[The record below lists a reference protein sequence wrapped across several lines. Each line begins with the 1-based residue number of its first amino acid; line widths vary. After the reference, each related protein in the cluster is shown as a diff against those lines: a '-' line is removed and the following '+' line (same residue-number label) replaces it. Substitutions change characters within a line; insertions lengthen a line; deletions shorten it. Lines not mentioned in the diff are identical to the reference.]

1 VSAGCSDLER
11 LGAFALLVNVDG
23 LSWLHAEAWT
33 VDSLTINQDVTVN
46 NHLTSLRNGA
56 GKAGTK
62 YECV

>member
-1 VSAGCSDLER
+1 
-11 LGAFALLVNVDG
+11 VNVDG